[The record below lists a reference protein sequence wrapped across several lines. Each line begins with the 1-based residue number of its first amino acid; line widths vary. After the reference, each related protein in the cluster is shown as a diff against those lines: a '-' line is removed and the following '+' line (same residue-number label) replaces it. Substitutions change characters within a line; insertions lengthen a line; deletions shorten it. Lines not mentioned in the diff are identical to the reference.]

1 MRKTQGCG
9 WLANRGDVLEKHLQ
23 ARLRVPF
30 QNISGIRA
38 TNQPWV
44 FRGNKLVPLH
54 PCSSVK
60 SVVSI
65 LSLPLHHPTG
75 QPSAVLIRAFP
86 RLLTLRA
93 AFGSLIRK
101 VPTLFLLRSCL
112 SAVFLGAP
120 QRLDS
125 RATAQS
131 PGSSHPPRY
140 SVVVKNISE

>member
-9 WLANRGDVLEKHLQ
+9 WLAKRGDVLEKHLQ

-38 TNQPWV
+38 TNQPWG

-65 LSLPLHHPTG
+65 LSLKLACEGSCKKASPFAQRIYSVIFLL
-75 QPSAVLIRAFP
+75 SVLIRE
-86 RLLTLRA
+86 
-93 AFGSLIRK
+93 IR
-101 VPTLFLLRSCL
+101 
-112 SAVFLGAP
+112 G
-120 QRLDS
+120 
-125 RATAQS
+125 
-131 PGSSHPPRY
+131 
-140 SVVVKNISE
+140 